1 MPLAKILVVDDDRT
15 TATVIRLQLI
25 NLGYQ
30 VPALANAAP
39 QAIESA
45 RVHQPDIVLMDIH
58 LGDGPDGIE
67 AAKTIQQELSIPV
80 IYVTAHADNET
91 FQRAK
96 RSQPLGY
103 INKPLRENDLRTT
116 LELALQQV
124 QQRHLLTAEHA
135 LSEALNYIATG
146 VVLLDQQLQI
156 SFINQIARD
165 IINSE
170 LPLQIDNGRLACDT
184 AGLTL
189 ALQKL
194 VLSED
199 GGSLLIGDDSTYPL
213 QILVTPLDARTNNY
227 SQELPIAIAFLFNPL
242 KNVDHMIETLR
253 DMYQLTRAE
262 ARLAAALVQDPR
274 LEKAS
279 QAVHI
284 SISTARTHLKRIFTK
299 TGTNS
304 QPALVHRIVTGP
316 TGLLLRVGR
325 ADSDPD
331 TEQ

>member
-1 MPLAKILVVDDDRT
+1 MSRAKILIVDDDRT
-15 TATVIRLQLI
+15 TASVIKLQLQ

-30 VPALANAAP
+30 VPVLAHSAP
-39 QAIESA
+39 QAIDYA
-45 RVHQPDIVLMDIH
+45 REHLPDLILMDIH
-58 LGDGPDGIE
+58 LGEGPDGID
-67 AAKTIQQELSIPV
+67 AANSIQRELFIPI
-80 IYVTAHADNET
+80 IYVTAHADDIT

-96 RSQPLGY
+96 RSHPLGY
-103 INKPLRENDLRTT
+103 INKPLRDNDLRTT
-116 LELALQQV
+116 LELALEQI
-124 QQRHLLTAEHA
+124 QQRQLLTAEQA

-146 VVLLDQQLQI
+146 VILLDQHLHI

-170 LPLQIDNGRLACDT
+170 LPLDIDNGSLVCQT
-184 AGLTL
+184 AEQTL
-189 ALQKL
+189 LMQKL

-199 GGSLLIGDDSTYPL
+199 GGSLLIGGDSTYPL
-213 QILVTPLDARTNNY
+213 QILVTPLDARSNNF

-262 ARLAAALVQDPR
+262 ARLVAALVQDPR
-274 LEKAS
+274 LEKAA

-284 SISTARTHLKRIFTK
+284 SISTARTHLKRVFIK

-316 TGLLLRVGR
+316 TGLLLRIGR
-325 ADSDPD
+325 SDSDHD
-331 TEQ
+331 T

>member
-1 MPLAKILVVDDDRT
+1 MSRAKILVVDDDRT
-15 TATVIRLQLI
+15 TATVIKLQLQ

-30 VPALANAAP
+30 VPAPVNSAT
-39 QAIESA
+39 QAISSA
-45 RVHQPDIVLMDIH
+45 REHQPDIVLMDIH
-58 LGDGPDGIE
+58 LGEGPDGID
-67 AAKTIQQELSIPV
+67 AAKTIQQEFSIPV
-80 IYVTAHADNET
+80 IYVTAHADDQT

-116 LELALQQV
+116 LELALQQI
-124 QQRHLLTAEHA
+124 QQRKLLTAEQA
-135 LSEALNYIATG
+135 LTEALNYIATG
-146 VVLLDQQLQI
+146 VILLDQQLHI

-165 IINSE
+165 IINSD
-170 LPLQIDNGRLACDT
+170 LPLAIRDGELVCETRQQ
-184 AGLTL
+184 
-189 ALQKL
+189 ALELKKL

-199 GGSLLIGDDSTYPL
+199 GGSLLIGDDNTYPL
-213 QILVTPLDARTNNY
+213 QILVTPLDARSTNL

-262 ARLAAALVQDPR
+262 ARLTAALVQDPR
-274 LEKAS
+274 LEKAA

-304 QPALVHRIVTGP
+304 QPALLHRIATGP
-316 TGLLLRVGR
+316 TGLLLRIGR
-325 ADSDPD
+325 FDPD
-331 TEQ
+331 DEE